1 MTTTHESIK
10 TWERPPAPLEM
21 LLIIQ
26 KTKFVQ
32 VNLQLEDVM
41 LWSNLDFDL

>member
-1 MTTTHESIK
+1 
-10 TWERPPAPLEM
+10 M
-21 LLIIQ
+21 LLITQ
-26 KTKFVQ
+26 KAKFVQ